1 MNVRPLFLQDVD
13 DLGPVALWWLWILI
27 AVMFLV
33 IIAYLVSRIGP
44 PGGPWA
50 GK

>member
-1 MNVRPLFLQDVD
+1 MLVHARLFLQDADV
-13 DLGPVALWWLWILI
+13 GPVALWWLWILI

-44 PGGPWA
+44 GGPWMRR
-50 GK
+50 